1 MLCASRFAGCSA
13 VRGFVLRALP
23 MARWDVWDAYDAW
36 DDGFLKLAFGASRRI
51 WPHHLQGASR
61 MNQNRR
67 IQCNRQGAF
76 AQDLA
81 KHLQGASR
89 IEFLEM
95 IKASFMREALRHLP
109 LENQMSHASH
119 ASHTS
124 HPQAESKARSTPH
137 PPPTNNTKT
146 NKKGNET

>member
-1 MLCASRFAGCSA
+1 
-13 VRGFVLRALP
+13 
-23 MARWDVWDAYDAW
+23 
-36 DDGFLKLAFGASRRI
+36 
-51 WPHHLQGASR
+51 

-81 KHLQGASR
+81 TPSARSFAQDLAKHLQGALR

-95 IKASFMREALRHLP
+95 IKASFMREALRHLL

-119 ASHTS
+119 TS
-124 HPQAESKARSTPH
+124 HFAIGKARSTSH
-137 PPPTNNTKT
+137 PTTPKPTP
-146 NKKGNET
+146 